1 MMQLEGKKI
10 GFAVCGSFCTFSK
23 VMPQFVALRD
33 AGAEVFPIMS
43 EMAYTT
49 DTRFGKSEDFKKY
62 IKDVTGKEII
72 NSVKGAEPIGPK
84 NLLDLLV
91 VLPCTGNTLAK
102 IANGIADT
110 SVTMAVK
117 AHLRNQKPVLLA
129 VSTNDG
135 LGTAAKNIGTL
146 LNCKNLYFLP
156 FSQDDYIKKPNSL
169 VADFEKLPDAAIAAF
184 EGRQLQPVLGF

>member
-1 MMQLEGKKI
+1 MDWENKTI
-10 GFAVCGSFCTFSK
+10 GFAMCGSFCTFK
-23 VMPQFVALRD
+23 KAMGVLEKLTQT
-33 AGAEVFPIMS
+33 GANVIPIMS
-43 EMAYTT
+43 EMSYNT
-49 DTRFGKSEDFKKY
+49 DTRFGKAEDFRTN
-62 IKDVTGKEII
+62 ITNLTGNNIICCVKD
-72 NSVKGAEPIGPK
+72 AEPIGPK

-135 LGTAAKNIGTL
+135 LGTAANNIGTL

-156 FSQDDYIKKPNSL
+156 FSDDDYI
-169 VADFEKLPDAAIAAF
+169 
-184 EGRQLQPVLGF
+184 